1 MRDRI
6 WWRRHRVGNVGR
18 GIEHVGP
25 DLDRGGG
32 GELAVG
38 DVDDFGDVDP
48 VAGVFAVRRVLGWR
62 FLSCESRWP
71 RCDPNGTSA
80 CSTRWRPSS
89 RRATAAAIRC
99 RTPGQGDHQ
108 KTDTRGSASTPKHNA
123 AVLGSCQSGNYLTPA
138 RLRDRRTGSR
148 LLGTTVS
155 SLPCATTPP
164 WSPTR
169 ACSSRRIVSVCAP
182 RSASRGI
189 HRSGSRGEDR
199 TDAVM
204 TSSTSRRSFLLCPCA
219 SSTTRPLTVQGA
231 VHFDRDAD
239 LAPNRR
245 GAHPQQCVEVG

>member
-1 MRDRI
+1 VEVSQLRKSLATMRSERY
-6 WWRRHRVGNVGR
+6 
-18 GIEHVGP
+18 
-25 DLDRGGG
+25 
-32 GELAVG
+32 
-38 DVDDFGDVDP
+38 F
-48 VAGVFAVRRVLGWR
+48 RVLDALETLVAAEPPPPPSGAEH
-62 FLSCESRWP
+62 LAKVTIK
-71 RCDPNGTSA
+71 DGY
-80 CSTRWRPSS
+80 TRVRKH
-89 RRATAAAIRC
+89 A
-99 RTPGQGDHQ
+99 
-108 KTDTRGSASTPKHNA
+108 KKHNA
-123 AVLGSCQSGNYLTPA
+123 AVLGSCQGGNYLTPP

-169 ACSSRRIVSVCAP
+169 ACSSRLIVSPCAP

-219 SSTTRPLTVQGA
+219 SSSTRPLTVQGA